1 MEAYLVSLSLLCARA
16 CTALCSLLCSLLSID
31 GLLTG
36 WCIGA
41 HKRVGGVWVGV
52 EVSAGVLCGVG
63 LVQPLLARLCVVIVA
78 GGRRS
83 RGWLLVD
90 GTPLLLW

>member
-16 CTALCSLLCSLLSID
+16 CAVLCSLLSID

-36 WCIGA
+36 RHIGA
-41 HKRVGGVWVGV
+41 HKRVGGVRVGV

-78 GGRRS
+78 GGRCS